1 MSKDLPEY
9 LETKLPF
16 SIKSTTMKKIKTAI
30 IGAAGYTGGE
40 LLRILVHHPHCELVY
55 VHSNSQK
62 GKKVT
67 DTHPDL
73 IGDTDLVFTD
83 KVDTE
88 GIDAVFLGLP
98 HGETKGFLEAHP
110 FPAETVII
118 DLSTDFRDE
127 SYGFVYGLP
136 EVNKSKI
143 QSAKKIANPG
153 CFATGIQ
160 LALAPAIAKA
170 WVEDTVHIS
179 GITGSTGAGKK
190 LSDTTHFSY
199 RSSNMSV
206 YKLFTHQHLKE
217 IKQTF
222 SQLHTG
228 FDQHLLFVPYR
239 GNFPRGIWITAYFP
253 YSGTKE
259 EALQVYRDF
268 YKDAPYTHVSDK
280 DIDMKQAVNTNKCI
294 IHTQVENGQLVIY
307 SAIDNLLK
315 GASGQAVQNFNL
327 AFGLEETSG
336 LNLKSIAF

>member
-1 MSKDLPEY
+1 M
-9 LETKLPF
+9 T
-16 SIKSTTMKKIKTAI
+16 KIKTAV

-40 LLRILVHHPHCELVY
+40 LLRILVHHPDCELVC

-62 GKKVT
+62 GKKVS
-67 DTHPDL
+67 DVHPDL
-73 IGDTDLVFTD
+73 IGDCELIFTD
-83 KVDTE
+83 QVQTE

-98 HGETKGFLEAHP
+98 HGETKGFLESHP

-127 SYGFVYGLP
+127 SNGFIYGLP
-136 EVNKSKI
+136 EVN
-143 QSAKKIANPG
+143 SAKIKTAKRIANPG

-160 LALAPAIAKA
+160 LALAPAIAKG
-170 WVEDTVHIS
+170 WVKDSVQIS

-190 LSDTTHFSY
+190 LAETSHFSY
-199 RSSNMSV
+199 RTGNMSV

-222 SQLHTG
+222 RQINSD
-228 FDQHLLFVPYR
+228 FKSDLLFVPYR
-239 GNFPRGIWITAYFP
+239 GNFSRGIWVTAYFP
-253 YSGTKE
+253 FEGT
-259 EALQVYRDF
+259 EAEAVEVYKTF
-268 YKDAPYTHVSDK
+268 YQNAAFTHVSDQ

-294 IHTQVENGQLVIY
+294 LHLQKEEGQLVIY
-307 SAIDNLLK
+307 SAIDNLVK

-327 AFGLEETSG
+327 AFGLEEKSG

>member
-1 MSKDLPEY
+1 M
-9 LETKLPF
+9 
-16 SIKSTTMKKIKTAI
+16 MKIKTAI

-40 LLRILVHHPHCELVY
+40 LLRILVHHSNCELVY

-67 DTHPDL
+67 DAHPDL
-73 IGDTDLVFTD
+73 IGDTDLIFTD
-83 KVDTE
+83 KVETE

-98 HGETKGFLEAHP
+98 HGETKGFLETHP
-110 FPAETVII
+110 FPEETKII

-127 SYGFVYGLP
+127 SNGFVYGLP
-136 EVNKSKI
+136 EVNKFKI
-143 QSAKKIANPG
+143 KSAKKIANPG

-160 LALAPAIAKA
+160 LALAPAVLKGWIK
-170 WVEDTVHIS
+170 DDVHIS

-190 LSDTTHFSY
+190 LNETSHFSY

-206 YKLFTHQHLKE
+206 YKLFAHQHLKE
-217 IKQTF
+217 INQTF
-222 SQLHTG
+222 GQLQKS
-228 FDQHLLFVPYR
+228 FDQNLLFVPYR

-253 YSGTKE
+253 FSGTNE
-259 EALQVYRDF
+259 EVIQAYREF
-268 YKDAPYTHVSDK
+268 YKDAPFTHVSEK

-294 IHTQVENGQLVIY
+294 VHTQVANGQLVAY

-327 AFGLEETSG
+327 AFGLEETTG
-336 LNLKSIAF
+336 LNLKSIGF